1 MKSFKKYIAA
11 LTIITVAAMGCSKDG
26 NEATTL
32 GNKNDQGTGQG
43 GSLARFALVG
53 NHMYAV
59 NGRSLKVFDLSNR
72 LNPSFVK
79 SAPIGADV
87 ETIFARDN
95 STLFIGARSGMFVYD
110 VSNGAEVQLI
120 DSYQHITS
128 CDPVVANS
136 DYAYVTLRT
145 RQESDNTNCGVSN
158 VNQLDV
164 VDIRNLGNMRVVNEM
179 PMEFPIGLGLHGD
192 TLMVCDNGLKV
203 YDVTDGANPVLLM
216 KEDVKAV
223 DIIPY
228 GDLMIVSTISG
239 ITQYRFKN
247 GKLEF
252 LSRI

>member
-11 LTIITVAAMGCSKDG
+11 LSIIAVAAMGCSKDG
-26 NEATTL
+26 NEAASLDT
-32 GNKNDQGTGQG
+32 KNDQGSAQG

-53 NHMYAV
+53 NHLYAV
-59 NGRSLKVFDLSNR
+59 NGRSLKVLDVTDR
-72 LNPSFVK
+72 ENPSFVK
-79 SAPIGADV
+79 SASINSDV

-110 VSNGAEVQLI
+110 ISNGAEVQLI

-136 DYAYVTLRT
+136 NYAYVTLRT
-145 RQESDNTNCGVSN
+145 REESNNPCGVSN

-164 VDIRNLGNMRVVNEM
+164 VDISNLGNMRVVKEM
-179 PMEFPIGLGLHGD
+179 PMDFPIGLGLYGD
-192 TLMVCDNGLKV
+192 TLLVCDNGLKV
-203 YDVTDGANPVLLM
+203 YDVTDGANPVFIT
-216 KEDVKAV
+216 KEEVKAV

-228 GDLMIVSTISG
+228 RDLMIVSTISG
-239 ITQYRFKN
+239 ISQYRFKS

>member
-11 LTIITVAAMGCSKDG
+11 LSIIAVAAMGCSKDG
-26 NEATTL
+26 NEAASLDT
-32 GNKNDQGTGQG
+32 KNNQGTGQG

-59 NGRSLKVFDLSNR
+59 NGRSLKVLDISNR
-72 LNPSFVK
+72 ANPTFVK
-79 SAPIGADV
+79 SAPINSDV

-110 VSNGAEVQLI
+110 VSNGAEVQQI
-120 DSYQHITS
+120 ASYEHITS

-145 RQESDNTNCGVSN
+145 RQETDNNNCGVSN
-158 VNQLDV
+158 VNQMDV
-164 VDIRNLGNMRVVNEM
+164 VDIRNLGSMHVVKEM
-179 PMEFPIGLGLHGD
+179 PMDFPIGLGLHGD
-192 TLMVCDNGLKV
+192 TLLVCDDGLKV
-203 YDVTDGANPVLLM
+203 YDITDGANPVFLM
-216 KEDVKAV
+216 KEELKAV

-239 ITQYRFKN
+239 ISQYRFKN

>member
-1 MKSFKKYIAA
+1 
-11 LTIITVAAMGCSKDG
+11 MGCSKDG
-26 NEATTL
+26 NEASSLDT
-32 GNKNDQGTGQG
+32 KNNQGSGQG

-59 NGRSLKVFDLSNR
+59 NGRSLKVLDITNR
-72 LNPSFVK
+72 ENPTFIK
-79 SAPIGADV
+79 SAAINSDV

-95 STLFIGARSGMFVYD
+95 NTLFIGARSGMFVYD

-136 DYAYVTLRT
+136 NYAYVTLRT
-145 RQESDNTNCGVSN
+145 RQETDNNNCGVSN

-164 VDIRNLGNMRVVNEM
+164 VDISNLGNMYVVKEI
-179 PMEFPIGLGLHGD
+179 PMDFPIGLGLHGD
-192 TLMVCDNGLKV
+192 TLLVCDNGLKV
-203 YDVTDGANPVLLM
+203 YDISDGANPVFLT
-216 KEDVKAV
+216 KEEVKAI

-239 ITQYRFKN
+239 ISQYRFKN